1 MDNRRKE
8 LIARRKAAKMA
19 AAAKGHPLD
28 PLRPDEIS
36 KVCRQQHKSLEKII
50 LMLTL

>member
-8 LIARRKAAKMA
+8 LIERRRKAKMA
-19 AAAKGHPLD
+19 AAAAGHPLD

-36 KVCRQQHKSLEKII
+36 KVRLYHQRWNKNCC
-50 LMLTL
+50 